1 MLLHLSHYPTLGP
14 VVIPRLFVVTP
25 IWSVTDLSPKLQL
38 GGNPRAWQWHSFVQM
53 SNKLSRV
60 TYIESEVFGISGFRV
75 QQEDDRG
82 GRLTQ
87 DLLFYIYLIQSRAQ
101 VFVSALIGFVPEYI
115 PGVSYPSPQRNNK
128 TILLTFGEGRG
139 CCCCHC
145 WVLDCI
151 M

>member
-38 GGNPRAWQWHSFVQM
+38 GGNPKAWQWHSFVQM

-60 TYIESEVFGISGFRV
+60 TYIESEVFGISGLRV
-75 QQEDDRG
+75 QQQDDRG

-115 PGVSYPSPQRNNK
+115 PGPGYHTHSPFPQRNNNFISPPTK
-128 TILLTFGEGRG
+128 KNLNAKFN
-139 CCCCHC
+139 
-145 WVLDCI
+145 
-151 M
+151 